1 MKVSFKN
8 LKITSSIISIWLISL
23 VAMITFGAVA
33 FVNTQRMYK
42 ITNDINSDTIPKL
55 KSWGDVNADM
65 GVLRNTLTKIIDR
78 KFDEKNEEQM
88 IKLNQDIMKN
98 INKSI
103 SMSKDNKEELS
114 LANKAKSSFVS
125 YYSYIPDI
133 IAQRKKGIVPD
144 PQITNVA
151 MGVYGT
157 ELQKRTEAILN
168 YEKGQADIKS
178 NNEKVLHE
186 ETNVIFTVIFLIS
199 IILISGISIIVI
211 VLIKKSIKEFED
223 KLKTISNGN
232 LKVQKNNLLT
242 NEFGAMHNSLDKTV
256 EAISKILN
264 IIKKECSEVE
274 NESGK
279 LEAISE
285 EMNSSVKQSSDAI
298 QSVTDETTEQA
309 QELIF
314 INKTM
319 GSFGQALEEAATEI
333 KKVDNQAK
341 EITNISEDGNSKILE
356 LAKATDDINESFSSV
371 NAKISKL
378 VGDIN
383 EISSMIEVINGVSE
397 QTNLLALNAAIEA
410 SRAGEAGKGFAVVAE
425 EIRKLSEQS
434 KRSSESI
441 TNKLGVINSEA
452 LKVTNTTD
460 EASDKLK
467 EQVKTIHGTMELFKT
482 IVTSIGNI
490 FPQINSIN
498 TTVGKI
504 NTDKDN
510 ILNSIEK
517 SSRLAEQNSAASEEI
532 AASTDE
538 MRSSSEGIEKS
549 SKLLKNKTNNMVKAV
564 EKFKL

>member
-23 VAMITFGAVA
+23 VAMITFGIVA
-33 FVNTQRMYK
+33 FINTNKMYK
-42 ITNDINSDTIPKL
+42 ITNDINLDTIPKL

-88 IKLNQDIMKN
+88 LKLNQDIMTN

-103 SMSKDNKEELS
+103 SMSKNDKEELS

-168 YEKGQADIKS
+168 YEKKEADIKS
-178 NNEKVLHE
+178 NSEKALHE
-186 ETNVIFTVIFLIS
+186 EINVIFTVIFLIS
-199 IILISGISIIVI
+199 IILISGISIVVI
-211 VLIKKSIKEFED
+211 MLIKNSIKGFD
-223 KLKTISNGN
+223 SKLKAISNGN
-232 LKVQKNNLLT
+232 LKIQKNISLT
-242 NEFGAMHNSLDKTV
+242 NEFGVMHNSLDKTV
-256 EAISKILN
+256 DAISQILSV
-264 IIKKECSEVE
+264 IKKECSQVE
-274 NESGK
+274 DESGN
-279 LEAISE
+279 LENISK
-285 EMNSSVKQSSDAI
+285 EMNLSVKQSSGAI
-298 QSVTDETTEQA
+298 GTTADETMQQA

-319 GSFGQALEEAATEI
+319 ESFGQALEEAATEI
-333 KKVDNQAK
+333 KKVDDEAK
-341 EITNISEDGNSKILE
+341 EITNMSQDGNSKILE
-356 LAKATDDINESFSSV
+356 LAKATDDINGSFSSV
-371 NAKISKL
+371 NIKISKL
-378 VGDIN
+378 VEEIN
-383 EISSMIEVINGVSE
+383 EISTMINVVNDVSE
-397 QTNLLALNAAIEA
+397 ETNLLALNAAIEA

-434 KRSSESI
+434 KSSAKSI
-441 TNKLGVINSEA
+441 TNKLHIINGEA
-452 LKVTNTTD
+452 LNVTNTTD

-467 EQVKTIHGTMELFKT
+467 GQFNTIHGTMDLFKT

-490 FPQINSIN
+490 FPQINNIN
-498 TTVGKI
+498 TAVGKI
-504 NTDKDN
+504 NNDKND

-517 SSRLAEQNSAASEEI
+517 SSRLAEQNSAASEQI
-532 AASTDE
+532 AASIEE
-538 MRSSSEGIEKS
+538 MRLSSEGIEKS
-549 SKLLKNKTNNMVKAV
+549 SKLLKNQTSNMVKAV
-564 EKFKL
+564 ERFKL

>member
-1 MKVSFKN
+1 MKVGFKN

-42 ITNDINSDTIPKL
+42 ITNDINSDAIPKL

-78 KFDEKNEEQM
+78 KFDKKNEEQM
-88 IKLNQDIMKN
+88 LKLNQDIMGN

-103 SMSKDNKEELS
+103 SMSKKNKGELS

-151 MGVYGT
+151 MGTYGT

-168 YEKGQADIKS
+168 YEKREADTKANS
-178 NNEKVLHE
+178 EKVLHE
-186 ETNVIFTVIFLIS
+186 ETNLIFTMIFLIS
-199 IILISGISIIVI
+199 IILISGISIAVI
-211 VLIKKSIKEFED
+211 VLIKSSIKEFNG

-232 LKVQKNNLLT
+232 LNVQKNTLLT
-242 NEFGAMHNSLDKTV
+242 NEFGVMHNSLDKTV
-256 EAISKILN
+256 EAISQILS
-264 IIKKECSEVE
+264 IIKKECSQVE
-274 NESGK
+274 NESGN
-279 LEAISE
+279 LEAISK
-285 EMNSSVKQSSDAI
+285 EMDLSVKQSSEAI
-298 QSVTDETTEQA
+298 GSVTEETMQQA
-309 QELIF
+309 EELIF

-319 GSFGQALEEAATEI
+319 ESFGQALEEAAIEI
-333 KKVDNQAK
+333 KKVDDEAK
-341 EITNISEDGNSKILE
+341 RVTNMSQDGNSKILE
-356 LAKATDDINESFSSV
+356 LAKATDDINGSFSSV
-371 NAKISKL
+371 NIKVSKL
-378 VGDIN
+378 VENIN
-383 EISSMIEVINGVSE
+383 EISGMINIINSVSE

-434 KRSSESI
+434 KGSAESI
-441 TNKLGVINSEA
+441 TNKLGVINSEVI
-452 LKVTNTTD
+452 KVTNTTD

-467 EQVKTIHGTMELFKT
+467 EQVKTIHDTMNLFKT

-490 FPQINSIN
+490 FPQINNVN
-498 TTVGKI
+498 TVVGKI
-504 NTDKDN
+504 NTDKND

-532 AASTDE
+532 AASTEE
-538 MRSSSEGIEKS
+538 MRVSSQSIEKS
-549 SKLLKNKTNNMVKAV
+549 SELLKDQTSNMVRAV